1 MSEPQ
6 APSQASDGEPSVDP
20 LLGRTFEGRFRVVAP
35 IGHGGM
41 GRVYKAIQL
50 PLDRT
55 VALKV
60 LHPTF
65 AEAKDD
71 SFVKRF
77 FLEASV
83 TSKLTHPNTITI
95 FDYGRTEDGI
105 FFIAMEY
112 LEGQTLSR
120 LLHSQG
126 AVTAARVVR
135 IATQIARSLREAH
148 AAGIIHR
155 DLKPAN
161 VMVLSTG
168 DEDDRVK
175 VLDFGLVKFFGDREL
190 ELTNAGTFMGSP
202 HYIAPEQAKN
212 DNPDPRADVYSLGI
226 LMYHMATGRVPYTAP
241 TSIAVVLAHLNETA
255 RPPRQVNPKIPEALE
270 AVILKAME
278 KDREKRFASMDA
290 LLEALRRV
298 ATQLGLATTTTTNA
312 VLPVGLQDAE
322 IVEELEPIRARRPL
336 IFGGA
341 VVLGIA
347 AAAGLWFGVL
357 RPAPAPIEPPPVE
370 RPSPVPAE
378 VPPVVVAPATG
389 LVFVTSEPPGAE
401 LWEGPARVGLTP
413 FAIERPIGSSLS
425 LVVKVKGHQD
435 EALTHLVGGGRA
447 ELHVPLRK
455 LVKAPPG
462 GKGPPPGGYKE
473 DPY

>member
-6 APSQASDGEPSVDP
+6 APTQASDGDAPIDP

-112 LEGQTLSR
+112 LEGHTLSR
-120 LLHSQG
+120 EIHTRG
-126 AVTAARVVR
+126 ALSPARVVR

-148 AAGIIHR
+148 GAGIIHR

-161 VMVLSTG
+161 VMLLSTG

-212 DNPDPRADVYSLGI
+212 DHPDPRADVYSLGV

-241 TSIAVVLAHLNETA
+241 TSIAVVLAHLHDT
-255 RPPRQVNPKIPEALE
+255 PKFPRELNPAVPEALE

-278 KDREKRFASMDA
+278 KERGHRFASMDA
-290 LLEALRRV
+290 LLEALRLV
-298 ATQLGLATTTTTNA
+298 ASQLGLATTTTGAAIPIA
-312 VLPVGLQDAE
+312 VQEAE
-322 IVEELEPIRARRPL
+322 IVEEASGSRRPML
-336 IFGGA
+336 LGA
-341 VVLGIA
+341 AGIVGLA
-347 AAAGLWFGVL
+347 AAVGLWFGVL
-357 RPAPAPIEPPPVE
+357 RSSPPIPPPPIAPPPIEAPVAPPPAA
-370 RPSPVPAE
+370 PV
-378 VPPVVVAPATG
+378 TG

-401 LWEGPARVGLTP
+401 LWDASARVGLTP
-413 FAIERPIGSSLS
+413 FAIERPVGSRFTL
-425 LVVKVKGHQD
+425 LVKAKGHQD
-435 EALTHLVGGGRA
+435 EALAHVVGSGRA
-447 ELHVPLRK
+447 DLHVILRK
-455 LVKAPPG
+455 LAKPAPG
-462 GKGPPPGGYKE
+462 GRPAEVGGYKE